1 MVTDT
6 RQRRAHIVMPAE
18 LVEEIDAQVGPRRR
32 SRLFRR
38 RSRELRRQRLQASLA
53 EMAGSLADADIPGWE
68 TPEAA
73 AEWVRALR
81 RGDSVGVFDNSC
93 QLSAVDRLLL
103 DTTVLIDL
111 SKNFGDVLTSLNAL
125 VASGG
130 ILGVCAISVAEF
142 LAGVPVPQRGR
153 WERWIADF

>member
-32 SRLFRR
+32 SRFVQEAVEEKLH
-38 RSRELRRQRLQASLA
+38 RQRLQASLT
-53 EMAGSLADADIPGWE
+53 EMAGSLADVDIPGWE

-81 RGDSVGVFDNSC
+81 RGDSVGVS
-93 QLSAVDRLLL
+93 
-103 DTTVLIDL
+103 IP
-111 SKNFGDVLTSLNAL
+111 
-125 VASGG
+125 
-130 ILGVCAISVAEF
+130 
-142 LAGVPVPQRGR
+142 PVN
-153 WERWIADF
+153 